1 MEQETILTVDIESK
15 SERLDKF
22 VLQAFSE
29 LSRTHV
35 QKLIEEG
42 NILVNG
48 DSVKS
53 GYKLR
58 ENDEIL
64 VQIPELKEVD
74 VKPEK
79 INLEIVYEDKDLVV
93 INKPHGMI
101 THPGSGV
108 HEGTLVNALLH
119 HCRDSL
125 SGINGV
131 LRPGIVHRLDKETSG
146 LIIVCKNDES
156 HQAVAKQFQ
165 DRTLEKYYYAI
176 VHGKVKFTQGKINRP
191 IGRDRVQRHKMA
203 IVNNGK
209 EAVTHWKIIQSNENS
224 TFVECK
230 LETGR
235 THQIRVHMASIGHP
249 IIGDKTY
256 GKKIDKNSEMMLHA
270 CRISFKHPRTGK
282 EIKLEAKIPERFK
295 DLITM

>member
-1 MEQETILTVDIESK
+1 MKEEIIQVVDK
-15 SERLDKF
+15 SFKNERLDKF
-22 VLQAFSE
+22 VLKTFSD
-29 LSRTHV
+29 LSRTHI

-48 DSVKS
+48 DCVKS

-64 VQIPELKEVD
+64 VQLPEPKDID
-74 VKPEK
+74 VKAED
-79 INLEIVYEDKDLVV
+79 ISLDVVYEDKDLIV
-93 INKPHGMI
+93 INKPQGMV

-108 HEGTLVNALLH
+108 NEGTLVNALLH
-119 HCRDSL
+119 HCKSSL

-156 HQAVAKQFQ
+156 HQAMAKQFQ

-191 IGRDRVQRHKMA
+191 IGRDKTHRHKMA
-203 IVNNGK
+203 VVNNGK
-209 EAVTHWKIIQSNENS
+209 EAVTHWKTIKSNES
-224 TFVECK
+224 YSFVECK

-235 THQIRVHMASIGHP
+235 THQIRVHMASIGHS
-249 IIGDKTY
+249 IVGDKTY
-256 GKKIDKNSEMMLHA
+256 GKKTDKTSEMMLHA
-270 CRISFKHPRTGK
+270 SRIIFKHPRTEK
-282 EIKLEAKIPERFK
+282 EIKLESKIPDRFK
-295 DLITM
+295 TLLTI